1 MIESCKPGELN
12 RWSQYVANMKAK
24 EDVKEDLNTGFVFVV
39 GTTDGYIHVFS
50 SFALPRRV

>member
-1 MIESCKPGELN
+1 MNEEAIKPVNSE
-12 RWSQYVANMKAK
+12 VVEVK